1 MCFENKLLGKAINIL
16 DRKHLNCSLALID
29 LFGYPTVSP
38 ITVSKYNGLGWFTFC
53 TGTRG
58 NKVSRIGKCDRASI
72 CFSSTNP
79 LYNITLVGKI
89 EVLNDIGTKNEMW
102 YDGCEQHW
110 ESPEDENYC
119 VLKFTTN
126 RYNIMIDNEEL
137 EGVYNSDS

>member
-1 MCFENKLLGKAINIL
+1 MCFENKLVDKAVNIL
-16 DRKHLNCSLALID
+16 NRKHLNCSLALID
-29 LFGYPTVSP
+29 LNGYPTVSP
-38 ITVSKYNGLGWFTFC
+38 ITVSKNRGLEWFTLC

-58 NKVSRIGKCDRASI
+58 NKVGRIGKCDRASI

-89 EVLNDIGTKNEMW
+89 EVLTDIDTKKEMW

-126 RYNIMIDNEEL
+126 RYNIMIDNEEV
-137 EGVYNSDS
+137 EGVVVGT